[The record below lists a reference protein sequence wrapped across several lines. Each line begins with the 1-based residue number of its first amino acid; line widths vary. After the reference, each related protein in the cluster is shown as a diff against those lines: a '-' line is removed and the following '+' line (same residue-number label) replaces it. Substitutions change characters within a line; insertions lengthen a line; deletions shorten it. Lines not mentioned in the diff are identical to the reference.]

1 MLDGMKLGNMAAGT
15 CRTYVRSVADFSAF
29 HGRSPHELPL
39 QGVRDYQLHLAADGL
54 KASTT
59 YQTTSILRFRSAA
72 GEMEHADLHLSIPP
86 PLNPARKPLSWLAH
100 DLEAEPLAGP
110 AETGSIAGKARS
122 CSSLSLF
129 LSIIYIIAQ

>member
-39 QGVRDYQLHLAADGL
+39 QGVRDYQLRLAAGGL
-54 KASTT
+54 RASTT

-72 GEMEHADLHLSIPP
+72 GEIEHASLHFSIPH
-86 PLNPARKPLSWLAH
+86 PLNRARKPLPLLAR
-100 DLEAEPLAGP
+100 DLEAELPAGLR
-110 AETGSIAGKARS
+110 ESGSIAGKGN
-122 CSSLSLF
+122 
-129 LSIIYIIAQ
+129 